1 MYVEERIQLASKEW
15 VLLKNDPEYLK
26 KVEAEEK
33 WLETHAED
41 QGNDTHYIHKI

>member
-26 KVEAEEK
+26 KVLK
-33 WLETHAED
+33 
-41 QGNDTHYIHKI
+41 QVVKIINNITEIKN